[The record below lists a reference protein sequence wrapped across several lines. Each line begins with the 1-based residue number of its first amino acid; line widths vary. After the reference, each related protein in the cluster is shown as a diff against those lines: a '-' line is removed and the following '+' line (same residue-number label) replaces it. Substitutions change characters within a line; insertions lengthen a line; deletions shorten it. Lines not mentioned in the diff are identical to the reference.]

1 MSYDSSQD
9 WQMQSPGW
17 REQQIFKCLCTLKD
31 NLASY
36 FEGGGSTQPLVY
48 RALLTQTGSNP
59 PVATVLENTL
69 GEVPTYNYNNT
80 GLYYLATVSPI
91 LVLGKT
97 FIRYSVGLPTSSD
110 VSSDPYSYAFSH
122 DAADRINFSVL
133 RNGAFTDDLLANA
146 SLEILIYP

>member
-36 FEGGGSTQPLVY
+36 FEGGGGSQPLVY
-48 RALLTQTGSNP
+48 RALLTQTGTDA

-69 GEVPTYNYNNT
+69 GEVPTFTYNNT
-80 GLYYLATVSPI
+80 GLYYIATVSPI

-97 FIRYSVGLPTSSD
+97 FIRYSVGLPGSSD
-110 VSSDPYSYAFSH
+110 LSSDPYSYAYSH
-122 DAADRINFSVL
+122 DNANQISFSVL
-133 RNGAFTDDLLANA
+133 RGSTFADDLLTNT

>member
-36 FEGGGSTQPLVY
+36 FEGGGGSQPLVY
-48 RALLTQTGSNP
+48 RALLTQTGTDAP
-59 PVATVLENTL
+59 TAVVLENTL
-69 GEVPTYNYNNT
+69 GEVPTYNYVNT
-80 GLYYLATVSPI
+80 GIYDIQVASPI
-91 LVLGKT
+91 FVLGKT
-97 FIRYSVGLPTSSD
+97 FIRYSVGLPSSSD
-110 VSSDPYSYAFSH
+110 LSSDPYSYAYAH
-122 DAADRINFSVL
+122 ENTNQILFSVL
-133 RNGAFTDDLLANA
+133 RNSSFTDSLLANA